1 MFHHGPVR
9 PTRHH
14 EFHAPEPAHFR
25 QAHARETRCRLD
37 DLENSSRCFGSR
49 PGHLGERIRICSSQR
64 KSKLPGIAAIESRNH
79 DGRTPGAGRLIFPAI
94 VGLLIVITVLWD
106 AFETII
112 LPRRVARWF
121 RLTRMFY
128 LSTWIPW
135 KGLARKIHSP
145 RIRESFISYFGPLS
159 LLCLFVVWAAAL
171 IFGFAF
177 MYYSA
182 AAHGDS
188 TQPSF
193 STLLYMSGTTFFTLG
208 LGDVVPH
215 TAGERRLAV
224 FEGGLGFGFL
234 ALVISY
240 LPVIYQAFS
249 RREVNIVLLDARA
262 GSPPTAAELL
272 SRHGGQHG
280 VQAIQVLFQDWERWS
295 AELLESHISYPVVA
309 YFRSQHS
316 NESWLAALT
325 AILDATALIVATS
338 DTPCSR
344 QAKLTFAMCRH
355 TIVDLSQV
363 FHAIPNNKDP
373 DRLPPADLA
382 RLRASLDKCG

>member
-1 MFHHGPVR
+1 VIY
-9 PTRHH
+9 T
-14 EFHAPEPAHFR
+14 
-25 QAHARETRCRLD
+25 
-37 DLENSSRCFGSR
+37 
-49 PGHLGERIRICSSQR
+49 IC
-64 KSKLPGIAAIESRNH
+64 
-79 DGRTPGAGRLIFPAI
+79 GA
-94 VGLLIVITVLWD
+94 LIVAVILLE

-112 LPRRVARWF
+112 LPRRVTRRF
-121 RLTRMFY
+121 RLTRLFY
-128 LSTWIPW
+128 VSTWRPW
-135 KGLARKIHSP
+135 RAIARLMQTKV
-145 RIRESFISYFGPLS
+145 RENFISFYGPLS
-159 LLCLFVVWAAAL
+159 LLVLFAVWAASL
-171 IFGFAF
+171 IVGFGFL
-177 MYYSA
+177 YYSA
-182 AAHGDS
+182 ARYDPTHPPLQ
-188 TQPSF
+188 TC
-193 STLLYMSGTTFFTLG
+193 LYLSGTTFFTLG
-208 LGDVVPH
+208 LGDVTPH
-215 TAGERRLAV
+215 TSGERVMAV
-224 FEGGLGFGFL
+224 FESGLGFGFL
-234 ALVISY
+234 ALIISY

-249 RREVNIVLLDARA
+249 KREVSIVLLDARA

-363 FHAIPNNKDP
+363 FHAQPRSDDP

-382 RLRASLDKCG
+382 RLRASLDRCGYQLREDDLSTEKLHELRRMYEPYLHALSRYLFVALPPWILEKKITDNWKTSAWGKISGIASHSSTAVYADDHF

>member
-1 MFHHGPVR
+1 VIY
-9 PTRHH
+9 T
-14 EFHAPEPAHFR
+14 
-25 QAHARETRCRLD
+25 
-37 DLENSSRCFGSR
+37 
-49 PGHLGERIRICSSQR
+49 IC
-64 KSKLPGIAAIESRNH
+64 
-79 DGRTPGAGRLIFPAI
+79 GA
-94 VGLLIVITVLWD
+94 LIVAVILLE

-112 LPRRVARWF
+112 LPRRVTRRF
-121 RLTRMFY
+121 RLTRLFY
-128 LSTWIPW
+128 VSTWQPW
-135 KGLARKIHSP
+135 RAIARLMQTKV
-145 RIRESFISYFGPLS
+145 RENFISFYGPLS
-159 LLCLFVVWAAAL
+159 LLILFAVWAASL
-171 IFGFAF
+171 IVGFGFL
-177 MYYSA
+177 YYSA
-182 AAHGDS
+182 ARYDPTHPPLQ
-188 TQPSF
+188 TC
-193 STLLYMSGTTFFTLG
+193 LYLSGTTFFTLG
-208 LGDVVPH
+208 LGDVTPH
-215 TAGERRLAV
+215 TSGERVMAV
-224 FEGGLGFGFL
+224 FESGLGFGFL
-234 ALVISY
+234 ALIISY

-249 RREVNIVLLDARA
+249 KREVSIVLLDARA

-363 FHAIPNNKDP
+363 FHAQPRSDDP

-382 RLRASLDKCG
+382 RLRASLDRCGYQLREDDLSTEKLHELRRMYEPYLHALSRYLFVALPPWILEKKITDNWKTSAWGKISGIASHSSTAVYADDHF

>member
-1 MFHHGPVR
+1 MI
-9 PTRHH
+9 
-14 EFHAPEPAHFR
+14 
-25 QAHARETRCRLD
+25 L
-37 DLENSSRCFGSR
+37 
-49 PGHLGERIRICSSQR
+49 
-64 KSKLPGIAAIESRNH
+64 
-79 DGRTPGAGRLIFPAI
+79 PAI
-94 VGLLIVITVLWD
+94 IGLLIVTVVLWD

-177 MYYSA
+177 MYYGA
-182 AAHGDS
+182 AAHTDT

-272 SRHGGQHG
+272 RRHTGPGGIDALQR
-280 VQAIQVLFQDWERWS
+280 LLRDWERWS
-295 AELLESHISYPVVA
+295 AELLESHISYPVVS
-309 YFRSQHS
+309 YFRSQHC
-316 NESWLAALT
+316 NESWLGALT
-325 AILDATALIVATS
+325 AILDTSAFLIASVDNA
-338 DTPCSR
+338 CSR
-344 QAKLTFAMCRH
+344 QARLTFAMCRH
-355 TIVDLSQV
+355 TVVDLAQV
-363 FHAIPNNKDP
+363 FYATPRETSS
-373 DRLPPADLA
+373 DRLPTSELK
-382 RLRASLDKCG
+382 RLRSSLTESGYSLLEGAEADEKLIKLRGMYEPYINALASYLYVDLPPWILAKEAADNWKTSAWGRISGFAATPKEEVTVDDHL

>member
-1 MFHHGPVR
+1 MIY
-9 PTRHH
+9 T
-14 EFHAPEPAHFR
+14 
-25 QAHARETRCRLD
+25 
-37 DLENSSRCFGSR
+37 
-49 PGHLGERIRICSSQR
+49 
-64 KSKLPGIAAIESRNH
+64 
-79 DGRTPGAGRLIFPAI
+79 I
-94 VGLLIVITVLWD
+94 VGALIVAIILLE

-112 LPRRVARWF
+112 LPRRVTRRF
-121 RLTRMFY
+121 RLTRLFYVSTWRPWRAFARVLKGKTRENFISFYGPASLLFLFGTWASILIVGFGLLYYAAATNDPTHPPLPNCFY
-128 LSTWIPW
+128 L
-135 KGLARKIHSP
+135 
-145 RIRESFISYFGPLS
+145 
-159 LLCLFVVWAAAL
+159 
-171 IFGFAF
+171 
-177 MYYSA
+177 
-182 AAHGDS
+182 
-188 TQPSF
+188 
-193 STLLYMSGTTFFTLG
+193 SGTTFFTLG
-208 LGDVVPH
+208 LGDVTPH
-215 TAGERRLAV
+215 TSAERVMVV
-224 FEGGLGFGFL
+224 FESGLGLGFL
-234 ALVISY
+234 ALIISY

-249 RREVNIVLLDARA
+249 RREVSIVLLDARA

-280 VQAIQVLFQDWERWS
+280 VQAIQELFQDWERWS

-363 FHAIPNNKDP
+363 FHAVPNNQDP

-382 RLRASLDKCG
+382 RLRASLDKCGYQLREDDVSTEKLHELRRMYEPYLHALARYLFVSLPPWILEKKITDNWKTSAWGKISGIASHSSTTVYADDHF

>member
-1 MFHHGPVR
+1 
-9 PTRHH
+9 
-14 EFHAPEPAHFR
+14 
-25 QAHARETRCRLD
+25 
-37 DLENSSRCFGSR
+37 
-49 PGHLGERIRICSSQR
+49 
-64 KSKLPGIAAIESRNH
+64 
-79 DGRTPGAGRLIFPAI
+79 LIFWTIA
-94 VGLLIVITVLWD
+94 GFLIITVVLWD

-121 RLTRMFY
+121 RITRLFY
-128 LSTWIPW
+128 VSTWIPW
-135 KGLARKIHSP
+135 RGLARRIRTTK
-145 RIRESFISYFGPLS
+145 IRESFVGYFGPLS

-171 IFGFAF
+171 IFGFAC

-182 AAHGDS
+182 AAQGDS

-272 SRHGGQHG
+272 RRHSGPGGLEALQQLLH
-280 VQAIQVLFQDWERWS
+280 DWERWS
-295 AELLESHISYPVVA
+295 AQLLESHISYPVVS

-316 NESWLAALT
+316 NESWLGALT
-325 AILDATALIVATS
+325 ALLDTSAFLIASVDNNA
-338 DTPCSR
+338 CLR
-344 QAKLTFAMCRH
+344 QARLTFAMCRH
-355 TIVDLSQV
+355 TVVDLAQV
-363 FHAIPNNKDP
+363 FYATPLTTIN
-373 DRLPPADLA
+373 DRLPPSELK
-382 RLRASLDKCG
+382 RLRSSLVEAGYHLQENAEVDEKLTKLRGMYEPYINALALYLYVDLPPWILAKEVTDNWKTSAWGRISGFAASPKEEVTVDDHL

>member
-1 MFHHGPVR
+1 V
-9 PTRHH
+9 
-14 EFHAPEPAHFR
+14 
-25 QAHARETRCRLD
+25 
-37 DLENSSRCFGSR
+37 
-49 PGHLGERIRICSSQR
+49 
-64 KSKLPGIAAIESRNH
+64 
-79 DGRTPGAGRLIFPAI
+79 IFPLILGIFII
-94 VGLLIVITVLWD
+94 VTVLWD

-135 KGLARKIHSP
+135 RGLAR
-145 RIRESFISYFGPLS
+145 RIKNPKTRESFIGYFGPLS

-171 IFGFAF
+171 ICGFGCL
-177 MYYSA
+177 YYNA
-182 AAHGDS
+182 AAHGDA
-188 TQPSF
+188 TMPAF
-193 STLLYMSGTTFFTLG
+193 NTLLYMSGTTFFTLG

-215 TAGERRLAV
+215 TSGERMLAV

-272 SRHGGQHG
+272 RRHSGPNGFD
-280 VQAIQVLFQDWERWS
+280 ALLVLLRDWERWS
-295 AELLESHISYPVVA
+295 AELLESHISYPVVS

-316 NESWLAALT
+316 NESWLGALAAL
-325 AILDATALIVATS
+325 LDTSAFLVAS
-338 DTPCSR
+338 VDNACAR
-344 QAKLTFAMCRH
+344 QARLTFAMCRH
-355 TIVDLSQV
+355 TVVDLSQV
-363 FHAIPNNKDP
+363 FYAAPSTAP
-373 DRLPPADLA
+373 ADRLPPSELA
-382 RLRASLDKCG
+382 RLRASLKESGYTLRDTTDADEKLLKLRGMYEPYLQALSTYLFVELPPWILAKEVIDNWRTSAWGKISGFSVPRKEDLLVDDHL

>member
-1 MFHHGPVR
+1 MIY
-9 PTRHH
+9 T
-14 EFHAPEPAHFR
+14 
-25 QAHARETRCRLD
+25 
-37 DLENSSRCFGSR
+37 
-49 PGHLGERIRICSSQR
+49 IC
-64 KSKLPGIAAIESRNH
+64 
-79 DGRTPGAGRLIFPAI
+79 GA
-94 VGLLIVITVLWD
+94 LIVAVILLE

-112 LPRRVARWF
+112 LPRRVTRRF
-121 RLTRMFY
+121 RLTRLFY
-128 LSTWIPW
+128 VSTWRPW
-135 KGLARKIHSP
+135 RAIARLMQTKV
-145 RIRESFISYFGPLS
+145 RENFISFYGPLS
-159 LLCLFVVWAAAL
+159 LLVLFAVWAASL
-171 IFGFAF
+171 IVGFGFL
-177 MYYSA
+177 YYSA
-182 AAHGDS
+182 ARYDPTHPPLQ
-188 TQPSF
+188 TC
-193 STLLYMSGTTFFTLG
+193 LYLSGTTFFTLG
-208 LGDVVPH
+208 LGDVTPH
-215 TAGERRLAV
+215 TSGERVMAV
-224 FEGGLGFGFL
+224 FESGLGFGFL
-234 ALVISY
+234 ALIISY

-249 RREVNIVLLDARA
+249 KREVSIVLLDARA

-280 VQAIQVLFQDWERWS
+280 AQAIQVLFQDWERWS

-363 FHAIPNNKDP
+363 FHAQPRSDDP

-382 RLRASLDKCG
+382 RLRASLDRCGYQLREDDLSTEKLHELRRMYEPYLHALSRYLFVALPPWILEKKITDNWKTSAWGKISGIASHSSTAVYADDHF

>member
-1 MFHHGPVR
+1 MI
-9 PTRHH
+9 
-14 EFHAPEPAHFR
+14 
-25 QAHARETRCRLD
+25 L
-37 DLENSSRCFGSR
+37 
-49 PGHLGERIRICSSQR
+49 
-64 KSKLPGIAAIESRNH
+64 
-79 DGRTPGAGRLIFPAI
+79 PAI
-94 VGLLIVITVLWD
+94 AGFLIVTVVLWD

-121 RLTRMFY
+121 RITRLFY

-135 KGLARKIHSP
+135 RGFARRIRSP
-145 RIRESFISYFGPLS
+145 KIRESFVGYFGPLS

-171 IFGFAF
+171 VLGFAC
-177 MYYSA
+177 MYYGA
-182 AAHGDS
+182 AAHADT

-215 TAGERRLAV
+215 TQGERRLVV

-234 ALVISY
+234 ALVLSY

-272 SRHGGQHG
+272 RRHSGPGGLEALQ
-280 VQAIQVLFQDWERWS
+280 QLLRDWERWS
-295 AELLESHISYPVVA
+295 AQLLESHISYPVVS

-316 NESWLAALT
+316 NESWLGALT
-325 AILDATALIVATS
+325 ALLDTSAFLIASVDNA
-338 DTPCSR
+338 CSR
-344 QAKLTFAMCRH
+344 QARLTFAMCRH
-355 TIVDLSQV
+355 TVVDLAQV
-363 FHAIPNNKDP
+363 FYATPLTAVN
-373 DRLPPADLA
+373 DRLPAPELK
-382 RLRASLDKCG
+382 RLRSSLVESGYHLQEGPEVDEKLTKLRGMYEPYINAMASYLYVDLPPWILAKEVTDNWKTSAWGRISGFTATTGKEVTVDDHL

>member
-1 MFHHGPVR
+1 MI
-9 PTRHH
+9 
-14 EFHAPEPAHFR
+14 
-25 QAHARETRCRLD
+25 L
-37 DLENSSRCFGSR
+37 
-49 PGHLGERIRICSSQR
+49 
-64 KSKLPGIAAIESRNH
+64 
-79 DGRTPGAGRLIFPAI
+79 PAI
-94 VGLLIVITVLWD
+94 VGFLIVTVVLWD

-177 MYYSA
+177 MYYGA
-182 AAHGDS
+182 AAHADA
-188 TQPSF
+188 TRPSF

-240 LPVIYQAFS
+240 LPVIKQAFS

-272 SRHGGQHG
+272 RRHTGPGGIDALQR
-280 VQAIQVLFQDWERWS
+280 LLRDWERWS
-295 AELLESHISYPVVA
+295 AELLESHISYPVVS

-316 NESWLAALT
+316 NESWLGALT
-325 AILDATALIVATS
+325 AILDTSAFLIAS
-338 DTPCSR
+338 LDNACSR
-344 QAKLTFAMCRH
+344 QARLTFAMCRH
-355 TIVDLSQV
+355 TVVDLAQV
-363 FHAIPNNKDP
+363 FYATPRETIT
-373 DRLPPADLA
+373 DRLPTSELK
-382 RLRASLDKCG
+382 RLRSSLAESGYSLLEGPEVDEKLIKLRGMYDPYINALASYLYVDLPPSILAKRG